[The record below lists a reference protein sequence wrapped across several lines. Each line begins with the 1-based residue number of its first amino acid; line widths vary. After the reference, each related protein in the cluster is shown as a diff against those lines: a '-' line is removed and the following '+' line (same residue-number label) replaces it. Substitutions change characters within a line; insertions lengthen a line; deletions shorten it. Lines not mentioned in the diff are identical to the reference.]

1 MIAESCAIIIL
12 AAGESTRMGRP
23 KQLLPYNGKSLLE
36 HAVDTAN
43 DSIAEPVIVVLGANA
58 DLLEKEIDDKKVHI
72 AINNEWKEG
81 MASSVRCGIKTLEH
95 IAPST
100 DATVIMV
107 CDQPFVSS
115 VLLDHLISMQKNSG
129 KLIVT
134 SQYEDAIGPPA
145 LFHRTIFPEL
155 LQLKGDTGAK
165 KIIEQR
171 MNEVATVPFAEGAID
186 IDTEEQYRAIL

>member
-1 MIAESCAIIIL
+1 
-12 AAGESTRMGRP
+12 
-23 KQLLPYNGKSLLE
+23 
-36 HAVDTAN
+36 
-43 DSIAEPVIVVLGANA
+43 
-58 DLLEKEIDDKKVHI
+58 
-72 AINNEWKEG
+72 
-81 MASSVRCGIKTLEH
+81 
-95 IAPST
+95 
-100 DATVIMV
+100 MV

-186 IDTEEQYRAIL
+186 IDTEEQYKELK